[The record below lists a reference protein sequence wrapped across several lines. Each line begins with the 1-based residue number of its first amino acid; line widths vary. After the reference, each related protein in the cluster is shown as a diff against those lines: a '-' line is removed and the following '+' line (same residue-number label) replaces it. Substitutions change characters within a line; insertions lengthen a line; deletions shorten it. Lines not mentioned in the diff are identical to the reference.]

1 MRPIRFARFARFAR
15 LARIGF
21 FAALVAAPVVSQAQ
35 IAVLS
40 STVEER
46 VAAPG
51 EKYSGTIVLS
61 NPTSQPQM
69 ARIYQTDYQ
78 FSADGTSAFSDAG
91 STTRSN
97 AGWVTPQTTRIEV
110 PANSQLAVSYS
121 VVVPKND
128 SLRGTYWSVIMVEG
142 LPNDA
147 GTKSAAPSKPSV
159 QLPAVIRYAIQVAT
173 HINFSGNRSVKF
185 VDASA
190 RTVDGKATLDVD
202 VHDAGER
209 AYRPTMWV
217 EVYDAEG
224 TLRAKARQA
233 RGLLYP
239 GSSLRQHFDL
249 GALPAGTYKA
259 VIFADSGDD
268 AVFAAQ
274 YTITF

>member
-1 MRPIRFARFARFAR
+1 MLMRSLR
-15 LARIGF
+15 LTRYAIA
-21 FAALVAAPVVSQAQ
+21 AALLAAPVVSHAQ

-61 NPTSQPQM
+61 NPTAQPQM

-78 FSADGTSAFSDAG
+78 FSADGTSAFDDAG
-91 STTRSN
+91 STARSN
-97 AGWVTPQTTRIEV
+97 ATWVTPQSTRIEV

-121 VVVPKND
+121 VTVPKSD

-147 GTKSAAPSKPSV
+147 GAKAAASAKPSV

-173 HINFSGNRSVKF
+173 HISFSGSRAVKF
-185 VDASA
+185 IDATA
-190 RTVDGKATLDVD
+190 KHVDGKATLDVD
-202 VHDAGER
+202 VHDAGDR

-217 EVYDAEG
+217 EVYDAQG
-224 TLRAKARQA
+224 TLRAKAKQS

-239 GSSLRQHFDL
+239 GSSLRQHFEL

-259 VIFADSGDD
+259 VVFADSGDD
-268 AVFAAQ
+268 SVFAAQ